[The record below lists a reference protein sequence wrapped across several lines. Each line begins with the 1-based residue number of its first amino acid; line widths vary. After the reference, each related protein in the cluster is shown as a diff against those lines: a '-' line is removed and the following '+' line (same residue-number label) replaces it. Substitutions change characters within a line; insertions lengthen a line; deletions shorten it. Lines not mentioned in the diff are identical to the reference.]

1 VELHDTT
8 ANNDSTLLLSAEKL
22 AELLD
27 ISVRTL
33 WRLRAAGKLP
43 APIRIGGSVRWRAQ
57 EIAIWVERGCP
68 VQPKSKAASH
78 GQALALR
85 QPLV

>member
-1 VELHDTT
+1 MT
-8 ANNDSTLLLSAEKL
+8 ASTAANESALLLSAEKV

-43 APIRIGGSVRWRAQ
+43 APVRLGGSVRWRAQ
-57 EIAIWVERGCP
+57 EVAVWIEKGCP
-68 VQPKSKAASH
+68 DQADGRADRRS
-78 GQALALR
+78 GQ
-85 QPLV
+85 